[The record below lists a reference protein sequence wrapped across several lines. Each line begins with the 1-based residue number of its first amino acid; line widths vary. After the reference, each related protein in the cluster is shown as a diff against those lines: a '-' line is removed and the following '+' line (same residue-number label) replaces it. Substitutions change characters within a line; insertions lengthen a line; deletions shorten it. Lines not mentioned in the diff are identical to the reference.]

1 VDAQLVTTWDRA
13 RIALREHRYWALVG
27 LILLGAVLAYIAW
40 IAAQVF
46 ALQES
51 AGITTAAAL
60 SRLGMDSASWLVQ
73 RTALQVFLV
82 ALAGWTRYHKPAKDT
97 RAEREESQ
105 TELELEPMRKQLLA
119 QQARGI
125 RGAWD
130 ALKGKETPA
139 LPSAISSTSGTPV
152 NTIGGTVSTGQLTSE
167 RAPDVRTQADG
178 DGRQN
183 TPRMTRRPCQQDR
196 ARLSIS
202 GDLGRGVLPL
212 PQMTPRMSYNCL
224 PHR

>member
-119 QQARGI
+119 QQARGM
-125 RGAWD
+125 RSEAR
-130 ALKGKETPA
+130 KH
-139 LPSAISSTSGTPV
+139 LP
-152 NTIGGTVSTGQLTSE
+152 
-167 RAPDVRTQADG
+167 
-178 DGRQN
+178 
-183 TPRMTRRPCQQDR
+183 C
-196 ARLSIS
+196 
-202 GDLGRGVLPL
+202 LPL
-212 PQMTPRMSYNCL
+212 SLAPLARQLIPLEAPS
-224 PHR
+224 PPVS